1 MSVAAERARAYTLI
15 EELFGASDPA
25 ADRAVE
31 VIHAQAAALA
41 WVCDTTGSYP
51 TPAPVAARLQAVA
64 ARLRRDDRDPAA
76 VLMATAERALADYRA
91 AA

>member
-1 MSVAAERARAYTLI
+1 MTVTAERARANALV
-15 EELFGASDPA
+15 EELFGTSDAA

-51 TPAPVAARLQAVA
+51 VPATVAARLQAVA
-64 ARLRRDDRDPAA
+64 VRLRRDNRDPRA
-76 VLMATAERALADYRA
+76 VLMETAKQALAAHRA
-91 AA
+91 VA